1 MAANQRK
8 SGTIAA
14 DFQLEDP
21 PEKQP
26 EDMTTFPQFTANGT
40 VASLASHLGNAETT
54 IIAGELYIVRDRPAN
69 ARGVRYPDLYIA
81 FDVDP
86 DLHYRQNGYIVADQ
100 GKPPDF
106 AMEIAS
112 TATRPNDDG
121 AKRIDYQELGIREYW
136 RFDRRPARPG
146 RPSLA
151 GDRLAEGRY
160 VPIAIHE
167 DAEGGLRGYSEV
179 LGVYIC
185 WEEGFLRWYDPAG
198 NRYLTTYQEAEQ
210 GRLAEREARLAER
223 EARLAEQ
230 AARQDAEARIAQL
243 EEENRRLRQIGQG

>member
-1 MAANQRK
+1 MATNQRID
-8 SGTIAA
+8 TDLTA

-40 VASLASHLGNAETT
+40 VASLASHLGNPETT

-86 DLHYRQNGYIVADQ
+86 DLHDRQNGYIIAEQ
-100 GKPPDF
+100 RKPPDF

-121 AKRIDYQELGIREYW
+121 AKRLDYQELGIREYW
-136 RFDRRPARPG
+136 RFDRRVARPG

-151 GDRLAEGRY
+151 GDRLEEGLY
-160 VPIAIHE
+160 VPIPIHE
-167 DAEGGLRGYSEV
+167 DEEGRLWGYSEV
-179 LGVYIC
+179 LGVSIC
-185 WEEGFLRWYDPAG
+185 WEEGFLRWYDPLG
-198 NRYLTTYQEAEQ
+198 NRYLTTYREAEE
-210 GRLAEREARLAER
+210 GRLAEREARLVER
-223 EARLAEQ
+223 E
-230 AARQDAEARIAQL
+230 ARQDAEARVARL
-243 EEENRRLRQIGQG
+243 EEENRRLRQGLQG

>member
-1 MAANQRK
+1 MAANQRIK
-8 SGTIAA
+8 DPLAA
-14 DFQLEDP
+14 NFELEDP

-40 VASLASHLGNAETT
+40 VASLAAHLGSPETT

-86 DLHYRQNGYIVADQ
+86 DLHFRQNGYIIEDQ

-112 TATRPNDDG
+112 TSTRPNDDG
-121 AKRIDYQELGIREYW
+121 EKRIDYQELGIREYW
-136 RFDRRPARPG
+136 RFDRRIATPT

-151 GDRLAEGRY
+151 GDRLEGQRY
-160 VPIAIHE
+160 VPIAIQE
-167 DAEGGLRGYSEV
+167 DEEGRLWGYSEV
-179 LGVYIC
+179 LGVRIC
-185 WEEGFLRWYDPAG
+185 WEAGYLRWYDPVADRFL
-198 NRYLTTYQEAEQ
+198 NTYQEAEE
-210 GRLAEREARLAER
+210 GRLAEQEARLAER
-223 EARLAEQ
+223 DARLAE
-230 AARQDAEARIAQL
+230 RRESESRIAQL
-243 EEENRRLRQIGQG
+243 EQEIQRLRGEGQG

>member
-1 MAANQRK
+1 MVTNQRI
-8 SGTIAA
+8 TNVLAT
-14 DFQLEDP
+14 DFELEDP

-40 VASLASHLGNAETT
+40 VASLASHLGNPETT

-86 DLHYRQNGYIVADQ
+86 DLHVRQNGYIIADQ

-121 AKRIDYQELGIREYW
+121 AKRFDYQELEIREYW
-136 RFDRRPARPG
+136 RFDRRPARPR

-151 GDRLAEGRY
+151 GDRLEGGAY
-160 VPIAIHE
+160 VPVPIHE
-167 DAEGGLRGYSEV
+167 DEEGRLWGYSEV
-179 LGVYIC
+179 LGVRIY
-185 WEEGFLRWYDPAG
+185 WDAGYLRWYDPVG
-198 NRYLTTYQEAEQ
+198 DRFLTTYQEAEE
-210 GRLAEREARLAER
+210 GRLAERDARLAER
-223 EARLAEQ
+223 DAWLAE
-230 AARQDAEARIAQL
+230 RREAEARIAQL
-243 EEENRRLRQIGQG
+243 EAENRRLREGTQG

>member
-1 MAANQRK
+1 MATNQ
-8 SGTIAA
+8 SITDTLIT

-40 VASLASHLGNAETT
+40 VASLAAHLGNPETT
-54 IIAGELYIVRDRPAN
+54 IIAGELYIVRNRPAN

-86 DLHYRQNGYIVADQ
+86 DLHYRQNGYIISDQ
-100 GKPPDF
+100 GKAPDF

-121 AKRIDYQELGIREYW
+121 AKRIDYRELGIREYW
-136 RFDRRPARPG
+136 RFDRRRARPG

-151 GDRLAEGRY
+151 GDRLEEDLY

-167 DAEGGLRGYSEV
+167 DDEGRLWGYSEV
-179 LGVYIC
+179 LGVRIC
-185 WEEGFLRWYDPAG
+185 WEDGFLRWYDPVV
-198 NRYLTTYQEAEQ
+198 NRYLTTYREAEE
-210 GRLAEREARLAER
+210 GRLAEREGRLIEREALLAER
-223 EARLAEQ
+223 Q
-230 AARQDAEARIAQL
+230 ARQEAEARIAQL
-243 EEENRRLRQIGQG
+243 EAENRRLRQEG